1 MEEGFLFS
9 IGHGNK
15 DVSEL
20 IEQLHHFNIE
30 YLIDVRSVPYSK
42 FHPQFNKEQL
52 MHSINQIGN
61 IKYVYMGDVLGG
73 LPKDELCK
81 TNGKMDYD
89 KMKQRPVFQKGI
101 QRLLVANE
109 KKIKTCI
116 MCSESNP
123 ADCHRTKLIGEV
135 LREHHINL
143 LHICTSHEKKII
155 IKSQQEVINEI
166 TKGNNLC
173 DLFGN
178 VTTFMSR
185 NNY

>member
-61 IKYVYMGDVLGG
+61 IKYEMY
-73 LPKDELCK
+73 
-81 TNGKMDYD
+81 
-89 KMKQRPVFQKGI
+89 
-101 QRLLVANE
+101 
-109 KKIKTCI
+109 
-116 MCSESNP
+116 
-123 ADCHRTKLIGEV
+123 
-135 LREHHINL
+135 
-143 LHICTSHEKKII
+143 
-155 IKSQQEVINEI
+155 
-166 TKGNNLC
+166 
-173 DLFGN
+173 
-178 VTTFMSR
+178 
-185 NNY
+185 